1 MFLGDNLVS
10 CSSKPQNVVS
20 HSSAEVEYHVVANN
34 VAEVCWLCQLL
45 LELHNLLSQVTLL

>member
-10 CSSKPQNVVS
+10 CSSKPQNGVS